1 MNRSATDNTNI
12 SVFRWEVIPVD
23 TTKTRQA
30 IGYVRLSDRAA
41 RGDECSLERQENEIR
56 RWCVANG
63 LELVAVRS
71 DVGKSGRK
79 VKRAGLDDAI
89 SECAL
94 RNAILVSYSLDRIAR
109 NPKVLERLKNERV
122 AFRALD
128 VPQANEMHIDM
139 MMFYAKFYS
148 DQISHKMKS
157 YHAARRES
165 AARGETTPHP
175 IPSHRPDPSVAR
187 STMAAA
193 RAVRD
198 QKAATRNG
206 YVWNRIEPMVAA
218 GKSFRQIANE
228 LNQAGFV
235 SSRNKPWSH
244 VAVARIIAKFS
255 PTPAVAK

>member
-1 MNRSATDNTNI
+1 MNRSARYNC
-12 SVFRWEVIPVD
+12 SSASFRWEVIPVD
-23 TTKTRQA
+23 ATKTRQA

-56 RWCVANG
+56 RWCAANG

-71 DVGKSGRK
+71 DVGKSGQK
-79 VKRAGLDDAI
+79 LNRAGLDDAI

-94 RNAILVSYSLDRIAR
+94 RNAILVSFSLDRIAR

-128 VPQANEMHIDM
+128 VPQANELMIDLM
-139 MMFYAKFYS
+139 MIFAKMYS
-148 DQISHKMKS
+148 DQISHKMKA
-157 YHAARRES
+157 YHKSRKEAV
-165 AARGETTPHP
+165 ARGEASPHP
-175 IPSHRPDPSVAR
+175 VPSPCPNPAAAR

-206 YVWNRIEPMVAA
+206 YVWTRIEPMVAA

-255 PTPAVAK
+255 PR